1 MPTPTPTHRSAP
13 MVIGHSSLAI
23 PRRRRRGGFALLIT
37 ITLLAF
43 LVLLLVSLAS
53 LTRVET
59 QVAANGQQSAQAR
72 QNALM
77 ALNIALGQLQKY
89 AGPDQ
94 RVTAR
99 ADIDAALANT
109 STQSGRW
116 LGVYGRA
123 IASAD
128 TATRDLYADIPS
140 KIQTDIAANSDADGK
155 QAVLLNWLV
164 SGNENTAF
172 NPSAAIDA
180 NGQIPRAQAP
190 SAFPFAHTDAVVL
203 GDATALATN
212 ATVKAQPARL
222 LVGPGS
228 ASTTSDYVAAPLVSI
243 SAEAPGMGSTPVNI
257 GGYAWWVGDEN
268 AKARVNLPMAANA
281 QKPQAFVSA
290 QRAAIELVD
299 GVNPAGSSAVFAPAQ
314 LIAGAY
320 PPSQAN
326 LTNIVAANQ
335 LPLLTP
341 GSATALSTA
350 VKHRFHDLT
359 GSSYSILSDTYAG
372 GLKKDLSAV
381 LAPLADTGLAGP
393 LDTDFLFPPEPESP
407 ASPTNS
413 FGLPTWGVLRSFAKT
428 RSPLSGGLPPRVPE
442 MTTVSGRPV
451 PVATSM
457 GISPVMTYAT
467 LGFQYAAPQG
477 DVLNGPIN
485 LAVFPIVVLW
495 NPYTVDIA
503 PARYEFGLRR
513 TYDALI
519 QLQARP
525 SGSTDPWG
533 ITNVLETRDLGKAG
547 STSSSAANSYFRFI
561 IDNSGGIPAGQ
572 SLVFTLQTSGQ
583 PYAAADTTNM
593 LSADSYNPLGHV
605 LLSSSLTIS
614 TPGLIYRVG
623 VNGRATPTAQ
633 TLFGYATRNNM
644 GGPDGG
650 WHEAYLGT
658 VGAPVPGGSRPF
670 TGTSTFTSQQF
681 FQQIATTNGPY
692 NTVSPYTAAAGGYP
706 VSTVNTGLIQNEN
719 TLSIVTA
726 PTFRIPIRALFSRP
740 ERTEY
745 SSRWIAQ
752 TNPRA
757 LLVGGF
763 PNGSNNGIPDLYT
776 GRPPESGSWPYGLRV
791 HGGGTRAAS
800 GSSLLDTT
808 LTDTTL
814 YEFRPASQPLMA
826 LGQLQHANLAWQ
838 VAYPAY
844 AIGNSLGDPK
854 FASVGA
860 NLVFRTTGG
869 SSANDPA
876 KLTTGYYDLAWLANR
891 TLWDRY
897 FVSTVPHAGTGAE
910 GDTELTGV
918 PPVLPNPRHVK
929 LETASE
935 PALRDASQAAAH
947 LMIAGG
953 FNINSTSEQ
962 AWRAVLGGMNQ
973 LAYDPTGSN
982 AGGSASSDAVISR
995 FSKPTTNGAAN
1006 GWQGY
1011 RKLTAAQIA
1020 ELAKNIVAQ
1029 IRKRGPFVSMADF
1042 VNRRLVQSGAFPQTD
1057 DTRLKGPLQAALDAT
1072 TSGSAAVNTNT
1083 APFDTL
1089 VVNSFYGVPTNPF
1102 QTGSAASGAAT
1113 RSSPVSSTAVFAP
1126 QFVTQADILSAIGSG
1141 LSARSDTFTVRAYGE
1156 TTNPAL
1162 TSSDPGHI
1170 TGRAWCEAVVQRL
1183 PDYVDSTTDP
1193 DAHLSPSSPL
1203 NKTMGR
1209 RFKIVSF
1216 RWLTSNDI

>member
-1 MPTPTPTHRSAP
+1 MPTTTPTS
-13 MVIGHSSLAI
+13 
-23 PRRRRRGGFALLIT
+23 PRALQSFGQKGFALLIT

-59 QVAANGQQSAQAR
+59 QVASNGQQAAQAR

-77 ALNIALGQLQKY
+77 ALNIALGELQKY

-99 ADIDAALANT
+99 ADVNSALANT
-109 STQSGRW
+109 TTQSGRW
-116 LGVYGRA
+116 LGAYGRA
-123 IASAD
+123 VKTAD
-128 TATRDLYADIPS
+128 TVARDLYADIPS
-140 KIQTDIAANSDADGK
+140 AIQTDVGNNSDKYGN

-164 SGNENTAF
+164 SGNEKTAF
-172 NPSAAIDA
+172 NPSTAVDA
-180 NGQIPRAQAP
+180 NGQIPRNLAP
-190 SAFPFAHTDAVVL
+190 AAFDFIQTDAVAL
-203 GDATALATN
+203 GGATALSTDV
-212 ATVKAQPARL
+212 TVKTAPARL

-228 ASTTSDYVAAPLVSI
+228 ASTASDYVAAPLVAV
-243 SAEAPGMGSTPVNI
+243 SATAPGAGSSPVTI
-257 GGYAWWVGDEN
+257 GNYAWWIGDEN
-268 AKARVNLPMAANA
+268 AKARVNLPMAANS

-299 GVNPAGSSAVFAPAQ
+299 GVNPAGSTASFATSQ
-314 LIAGAY
+314 LIGNAY

-326 LTNIVAANQ
+326 LPNVVAANQ

-350 VKHRFHDLT
+350 VKRRFHDLT
-359 GSSYSILSDTYAG
+359 GYSYSVLSDTYAG

-381 LAPLADTGLAGP
+381 LAPLAETGLSAP
-393 LDTDFLFPPEPESP
+393 LDTDFLFPPEPDS
-407 ASPTNS
+407 ASSPTNS
-413 FGLPTWGVLRSFAKT
+413 FGLPTWGVLRSFAQT

-451 PVATSM
+451 PVATKM
-457 GISPVMTYAT
+457 GVSPVMTYAT

-477 DVLNGPIN
+477 DVANAPIN
-485 LAVFPIVVLW
+485 LAIFPVVVLW

-503 PARYEFGLRR
+503 PSKYEFGLRR

-519 QLQARP
+519 QLQGRP
-525 SGSTDPWG
+525 ADATDATDPWS
-533 ITNVLETRDLGKAG
+533 NHVLETRDLGKAG
-547 STSSSAANSYFRFI
+547 STVLSAPNAYFRFV
-561 IDNSGGIPAGQ
+561 IDNTGGIPAGQ
-572 SLVFTLQTSGQ
+572 SLVFTLQKRGE
-583 PYAAADTTNM
+583 PYSAADVTNP
-593 LSADSYNPLGHV
+593 LTADTYDPLGHV
-605 LLSSSLTIS
+605 LLPSSLTIT
-614 TPGLIYRVG
+614 TPGLVYRVG
-623 VNGRATPTAQ
+623 VNGRGDATTTPPR
-633 TLFGYATRNNM
+633 TLFNGPVRNNM

-658 VGAPVPGGSRPF
+658 VGGPVPGSSRPF
-670 TGTSTFTSQQF
+670 TGTTTFTSLQF
-681 FQQIATTNGPY
+681 HQQITTSNAPY
-692 NTVSPYTAAAGGYP
+692 NNASPYLAGAGGYA
-706 VSTVNTGLIQNEN
+706 VSNVNTGLIQNEN
-719 TLSIVTA
+719 TISIVTA

-757 LLVGGF
+757 LVIGGF
-763 PNGSNNGIPDLYT
+763 PNGSSNGIPDLYT

-791 HGGGTRAAS
+791 QGTRAAS

-808 LTDTTL
+808 LVDTTL

-826 LGQLQHANLAWQ
+826 IGQLQHANLAWQ

-854 FASVGA
+854 FTPPGA
-860 NLVFRTTGG
+860 PATPNLVFRTTGG
-869 SSANDPA
+869 SAANDPA
-876 KLTTGYYDLAWLANR
+876 KLTTGYYDLSWLANR
-891 TLWDRY
+891 ALWDHY
-897 FVSTVPHAGTGAE
+897 FVSTVPHTGTGAE
-910 GDTELTGV
+910 GETELTDV
-918 PPVLPNPRHVK
+918 PPVLPNPRHIK
-929 LETASE
+929 LETASQ
-935 PALRDASQAAAH
+935 PKLRNASQAAAH

-973 LAYDPTGSN
+973 LNYDPTGSS

-1011 RKLTAAQIA
+1011 RKLTAEQIA
-1020 ELAKNIVAQ
+1020 DLARNIVAQ
-1029 IRKRGPFVSMADF
+1029 IRNRGPFVSMADF
-1042 VNRRLVQSGAFPQTD
+1042 VNRRLVQDGAFPQTD
-1057 DTRLKGPLQAALDAT
+1057 DARLKGPLQAALDAS
-1072 TSGSAAVNTNT
+1072 TSGTAAINT
-1083 APFDTL
+1083 ATSPFDTL
-1089 VVNSFYGVPTNPF
+1089 VVNSFNNAPTSSF
-1102 QTGSAASGAAT
+1102 QTGLASSGTVT
-1113 RSSPVSSTAVFAP
+1113 RALPVSSTAIFSP
-1126 QFVTQADILSAIGSG
+1126 QYVTQADIMSAIGSG

-1156 TTNPAL
+1156 AVNPAL
-1162 TSSDPGHI
+1162 PSADPGRI

-1183 PDYVDSTTDP
+1183 PEYLDAASDP
-1193 DAHLSPSSPL
+1193 DAHLSPSASV